1 MYLGEFMGKI
11 KKRIIIF
18 NMILI
23 IILICFITFNHI
35 NIIFSKSYNEMEYV
49 EVNNND
55 IDNMFSIDVDLD
67 ILRNDYN
74 NDDIVGRLEI
84 PGLFNLII
92 TQGEDNE
99 YYLNHNLLNKK
110 DIKGNEY
117 LDYRNNIN
125 DKNINIYGHN
135 SSIYNVPFKKLESF
149 IDKDNFNESKYILFQ
164 HDQGRRVYEIVSF
177 KMIDKDYEH
186 MNIDSVSQKEHI
198 DILLKDSMH
207 LKDIDYSDDTNVIV
221 LQTCSMDD
229 SDSFYI
235 LVGFE
240 VI

>member
-55 IDNMFSIDVDLD
+55 INNMFSIDVDLD

-92 TQGEDNE
+92 TQGKDNE
-99 YYLNHNLLNKK
+99 YYLNHNLWNKK

-135 SSIYNVPFKKLESF
+135 SSIYNVPFKRLEMF
-149 IDKDNFNESKYILFQ
+149 MEESYFDDTKYILFQ
-164 HDQGRRVYEIVSF
+164 HDEGRRVYEIVSF

-198 DILLKDSMH
+198 DILLKDSMY
-207 LKDIDYSDDTNVIV
+207 LKDIEYSDDTNVIV
-221 LQTCSMDD
+221 LQTCSMDN